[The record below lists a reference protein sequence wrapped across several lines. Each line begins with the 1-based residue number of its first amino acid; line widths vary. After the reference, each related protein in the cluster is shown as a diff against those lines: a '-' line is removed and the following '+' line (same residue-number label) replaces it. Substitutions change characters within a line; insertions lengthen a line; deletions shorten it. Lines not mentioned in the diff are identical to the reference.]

1 MQNILQRLNSRMKDL
16 VVMNKWFKDNSA
28 ARQVMCQS
36 ESEAVSV
43 DPTRT

>member
-1 MQNILQRLNSRMKDL
+1 MKDL

-36 ESEAVSV
+36 VKEVVSI
-43 DPTRT
+43 DPTRK